1 VSDNTF
7 PFQNLAKHLDLI
19 CQKESKLTETMR
31 SLADQADDL
40 MGEMATLKHL
50 LQKADSPSAESLRSY
65 QTTQSIEVI
74 EPPLSL
80 DSDFAPPPI
89 QAGKNAPL
97 NEPIS
102 RLQETSNPH
111 PSAEAD
117 LSKHLNRAHSALP
130 QSSAEADT
138 QHASKIESWPSDWVK
153 PSQFSEA
160 TQTSYFSGP
169 KPEKHSAF
177 AFEMDLG
184 IKWLSRIGIVALL
197 IGLAMAISYSF
208 PSFPNPMKIGTG
220 LLLAGAMYGIGQFL
234 YAQTPVLG
242 RILQGGGLSVGYLS
256 LFATFFIP
264 EVRLLDIPSLGLSVL
279 FLYVA
284 STLFLAHRLNSQTV
298 TMLSL
303 AFGYYTSHSAESA
316 NIALVLS
323 SFLSLGTVGITKFH
337 PEWRAISKVN
347 LAGALV
353 LYLLWNSQAQL
364 GGTLEGKAYLAFT
377 FILFHIVSLLRG
389 RTGDQLLNIL
399 NCFGFYSIYSA
410 TQPLL
415 GSAGILEL
423 LISGIQLGTLLIT
436 KMEQPEEHSTELRYT
451 LLITGLLFIGIG
463 TVRYFD
469 GTMVSAILSSEALA
483 LGFLSKKSTYRET
496 FIAFSC
502 IALGFAYLTLFG
514 SWGQL
519 SQESLLITASWIA
532 LTILILESIPFRNF
546 NKGVRAA
553 FLVLAQFLM
562 MVTIFSQASSNWRTV
577 SLTLSGFV
585 LLGSGLFFARKSY
598 RVSGLI
604 WIFVLAGFSLL
615 GDLAFLSMGY
625 KILTFILLG
634 LGLLGGSFGYSILA
648 KKLPPKTEDREE
660 EAIISTPK
668 ELHEID

>member
-1 VSDNTF
+1 MSDNAF
-7 PFQNLAKHLDLI
+7 PFLNLAKHLDLI
-19 CQKESKLTETMR
+19 CQKESKLTENMR
-31 SLADQADDL
+31 NLADQADDL

-50 LQKADSPSAESLRSY
+50 LQKANSPSAQALRSY

-74 EPPLSL
+74 EPPLPL
-80 DSDFAPPPI
+80 DSDLAPPPI
-89 QAGKNAPL
+89 QAGKTGPR

-111 PSAEAD
+111 PSSEAD
-117 LSKHLNRAHSALP
+117 LSKHLNIAHSALP
-130 QSSAEADT
+130 QSINEDDT
-138 QHASKIESWPSDWVK
+138 QHTSKMETWPVK
-153 PSQFSEA
+153 PSLFSEA
-160 TQTSYFSGP
+160 TQTSYFTGP

-234 YAQTPVLG
+234 YSQTPILG

-256 LFATFFIP
+256 LFATFFIS
-264 EVRLLDIPSLGLSVL
+264 EVRLLNIPSLGLGVL

-284 STLFLAHRLNSQTV
+284 SVLFLAHRLNSQTV
-298 TMLSL
+298 AMLSL
-303 AFGYYTSHSAESA
+303 AFGYYTAHSAESA
-316 NIALVLS
+316 NIALILS
-323 SFLSLGTVGITKFH
+323 GFLSLGTVGITKFH

-347 LAGALV
+347 LAGALI

-389 RTGDQLLNIL
+389 RTGDQILNIL

-415 GSAGILEL
+415 GSAGVLEL
-423 LISGIQLGTLLIT
+423 LISGIQLGSLLIT

-469 GTMVSAILSSEALA
+469 GTMVSAILASEALA
-483 LGFLSKKSTYRET
+483 LGFLSRKSPYKEIL
-496 FIAFSC
+496 IAFSC

-514 SWGQL
+514 SWNQL
-519 SQESLLITASWIA
+519 SQESLLITATWVA
-532 LTILILESIPFRNF
+532 LTSLILESIPFRNF
-546 NKGVRAA
+546 DKGVRGA

-577 SLTLSGFV
+577 SLALSGFV
-585 LLGSGLFFARKSY
+585 LLGSGLFFARKSF

-604 WIFVLAGFSLL
+604 WIFVLAGFSLI

-648 KKLPPKTEDREE
+648 KNIAPKTKNSDEE
-660 EAIISTPK
+660 SI
-668 ELHEID
+668 